1 MKTTNEILAT
11 WETEGYFTD
20 WYAID
25 SYDPITHEENRLFV
39 GELDDVVGA
48 MTNYYEQPAMVAGAK
63 FYRSSLISSVEALGY
78 FRGLVL
84 DVETDTDELV
94 EKCVKFVARKYA
106 LYVDFFNEGDE
117 DMKNEYFT
125 AYSHTLSM
133 AAEITGMGTAELYT
147 LVREEAAKC

>member
-11 WETEGYFTD
+11 WETEGFHTD

-25 SYDPITHEENRLFV
+25 SYDPITHEETRLFV
-39 GELDDVVGA
+39 GEIDDVVTV
-48 MTNYYEQPAMVAGAK
+48 MTNYHTMPAMISDAK
-63 FYRSSLISSVEALGY
+63 FYRSSIISSDEALEY
-78 FRGLVL
+78 FRGP
-84 DVETDTDELV
+84 VEPETTTDELI

-106 LYVDFFNEGDE
+106 LYVSFFEEGNE

-133 AAEITGMGTAELYT
+133 AAEITGMSFAEIYT
-147 LVREEAAKC
+147 LVMKEAAKC

>member
-1 MKTTNEILAT
+1 MKTTTEILAT
-11 WETEGYFTD
+11 WDAEGFFTD

-25 SYDPITHEENRLFV
+25 SYDPITHEETRLFV
-39 GELDDVVGA
+39 GELDEVVTT
-48 MTNYYEQPAMVAGAK
+48 MTNYYEVPATISGAK
-63 FYRSSLISSVEALGY
+63 FYRSSLISSDEARDY
-78 FRGLVL
+78 FRGLAEL
-84 DVETDTDELV
+84 ETTTDELV

-106 LYVDFFNEGDE
+106 LYVDFFNEGNE

>member
-11 WETEGYFTD
+11 WDAEGFYTD

-39 GELDDVVGA
+39 GELDDVVA
-48 MTNYYEQPAMVAGAK
+48 MMANYYEVPATIAGAK
-63 FYRSSLISSVEALGY
+63 FYRSSLISSDEALGY

-106 LYVDFFNEGDE
+106 LYVDFFHDGNE

-125 AYSHTLSM
+125 AYSHTLRM
-133 AAEITGMGTAELYT
+133 AAEITGMKTADLYP
-147 LVREEAAKC
+147 LVMEEAAKC